1 MKKFLIS
8 CLESRIESDSTL
20 YGRYLF
26 GPLPRG
32 QGVTIAT
39 ALRRSLLAEV
49 SGFAVTAVEIVGV
62 QHEYA
67 IIPGTRESVLDLI
80 LNLKKLVFTSTNL
93 NRKKALGYITARG
106 PAIITGR
113 DLRLPPGIQCTNPDQ
128 VLATLATDG
137 QLNLK
142 ITVSAGKNYLVQ
154 TGVNVDRPKMEFLDN
169 SRDPLKSSTISPRNV
184 FPIDAVFMPVL
195 RVNYAIQS
203 DEDVLHFPLQ
213 VQSRD
218 VTERVIFEIWT
229 NGTLTPREGLHK
241 AAVELIRI
249 FSLFQI
255 NTRPAQLLPRVKRPP
270 SFNPPV
276 LETNEMSGNS
286 VTLQTLQLV
295 YEPNQFL
302 AIDIGILPL
311 NSKQLIRLK
320 EKNIHRVGDLL
331 NISYAEMLDLPEMTE
346 DSLFT
351 LLCHL
356 RTYGLQLRSAFQRV

>member
-8 CLESRIESDSTL
+8 CLESRIESDGTL

-80 LNLKKLVFTSTNL
+80 LNLKKLVFTSTNQ

-106 PAIITGR
+106 PAIITG
-113 DLRLPPGIQCTNPDQ
+113 DDIRLPPGIQCTNPDQ

-154 TGVNVDRPKMEFLDN
+154 TGVNVDSPKTEFTNNQKD
-169 SRDPLKSSTISPRNV
+169 SLKCLPRNV
-184 FPIDAVFMPVL
+184 FPVDAVFMPVL

-218 VTERVIFEIWT
+218 VTERVIFEVWT

-249 FSLFQI
+249 FSMFQV
-255 NTRPAQLLPRVKRPP
+255 NTRPAQLLPRVKRPMLL
-270 SFNPPV
+270 NPPV
-276 LETNEMSGNS
+276 PETNEMSGNS
-286 VTLQTLQLV
+286 VTFQTLQLV

-302 AIDIGILPL
+302 AIDLGILPL

-331 NISYAEMLDLPEMTE
+331 NISYSEMLDLPEMTE

-356 RTYGLQLRSAFQRV
+356 RTYGLQLRSSFQGV